1 MNHSLT
7 LAVLLSACSGL
18 TALAGTPAAAPAA
31 TTPAP
36 VADASLLDTIGATL
50 EVGYDTRYYHRG
62 LWLADNMTWAGLNVQ
77 VPLTEKLTLGF
88 GALYTST
95 VQTLIPDNLGGDTEL
110 NYSELD
116 LSTSLTYDFGFV
128 KAGLVYTHYEYLDT
142 FFGSTGGASW
152 GDGEGAV
159 RGVNEV
165 GLTLAK
171 TVGPVNLYA
180 GFYYDFTIGGSYFE
194 VGADMPYKVT
204 SWMSVVP
211 AIKMGYGLDYYTNG
225 LIPVGAPASAPSS
238 GFTHI
243 LPSLSVPI
251 KLTPTVFFTPY
262 IAYNISLGA
271 RHGLN
276 TQDSEFFGGVKLSVS
291 F

>member
-7 LAVLLSACSGL
+7 LALLLAASAGL
-18 TALAGTPAAAPAA
+18 TAIAGTPVAPAA
-31 TTPAP
+31 VTSAP
-36 VADASLLDTIGATL
+36 VADASLLDTVGATL
-50 EVGYDTRYYHRG
+50 EAGYDSRYYHRG
-62 LWLADNMTWAGLNVQ
+62 LWLSDNMTWAGLNVQ
-77 VPLTEKLTLGF
+77 VPLSEKFTLGF
-88 GALYTST
+88 SAFYTST
-95 VQTLIPDNLGGDTEL
+95 VQTLIPDNAGGDAEL
-110 NYSELD
+110 NFAELD

-128 KAGLVYTHYEYLDT
+128 KAGLVYTHYEYFDT
-142 FFGSTGGASW
+142 FIGSTGGASW

-171 TVGPVNLYA
+171 TVGPVNLYT

-225 LIPVGAPASAPSS
+225 MILAGDPVSAPSS

-251 KLTPTVFFTPY
+251 KLTPTAFFTPY

-276 TQDSEFFGGVKLSVS
+276 TQDSEIFGGVKLSVS

>member
-7 LAVLLSACSGL
+7 LAVLLSASSGL
-18 TALAGTPAAAPAA
+18 SALAGTPVAPA
-31 TTPAP
+31 TVTPVP
-36 VADASLLDTIGATL
+36 VSDASLLDTIGATL
-50 EVGYDTRYYHRG
+50 EVGYDSRYYHRG

-77 VPLTEKLTLGF
+77 VPLSEKLSLGF
-88 GALYTST
+88 SAFYTST
-95 VQTLIPDNLGGDTEL
+95 VQTLIPNGLGGDNEL

-116 LSTSLTYDFGFV
+116 LSTSLTYDFGFA
-128 KAGLVYTHYEYLDT
+128 KAGLVYTHYEYFNT
-142 FFGSTGGASW
+142 FTGSTGGVSW

-225 LIPVGAPASAPSS
+225 MIPAGSPVSAPSS

-251 KLTPTVFFTPY
+251 KLTPTAFLTPY

>member
-1 MNHSLT
+1 MNRSLT
-7 LAVLLSACSGL
+7 LAFLLSASAGL
-18 TALAGTPAAAPAA
+18 TAIAGTPAAPA
-31 TTPAP
+31 TVTPVP
-36 VADASLLDTIGATL
+36 TSDASLLDTVGATL

-77 VPLTEKLTLGF
+77 VPLSEKLSLGF
-88 GALYTST
+88 SAFYTST
-95 VQTLIPDNLGGDTEL
+95 VQTLIPDGLGGDNNL
-110 NYSELD
+110 SYAELD
-116 LSTSLTYDFGFV
+116 LSTSLTYDLGFA
-128 KAGLVYTHYEYLDT
+128 KAGLVYTHYEYFDT
-142 FFGSTGGASW
+142 FSGSAGGASY
-152 GDGEGAV
+152 GDGDGAV

-194 VGADMPYKVT
+194 VGADLPYKVT

-225 LIPVGAPASAPSS
+225 QIPSGASVSAPSS
-238 GFTHI
+238 GFTHV

-251 KLTPTVFFTPY
+251 KLTPTAFFTPY

-276 TQDSEFFGGVKLSVS
+276 SQDSEIFGGVKLSVS

>member
-1 MNHSLT
+1 MIRTLTISL
-7 LAVLLSACSGL
+7 LLSVSAGI
-18 TALAGTPAAAPAA
+18 TAYGGTPVAPAA
-31 TTPAP
+31 VTPVPAS
-36 VADASLLDTIGATL
+36 DASLLDTVGATL
-50 EVGYDTRYYHRG
+50 EAGYDSRYYHRG
-62 LWLADNMTWAGLNVQ
+62 LWLADNMAWAGLNVQ
-77 VPLTEKLTLGF
+77 VPLSEKLSLGF
-88 GALYTST
+88 SAFYTST
-95 VQTLIPDNLGGDTEL
+95 VQTLIPNGLGGDTEL

-116 LSTSLTYDFGFV
+116 LSTSLTYDFGFA
-128 KAGLVYTHYEYLDT
+128 KAGLVYTHYEYFDT
-142 FFGSTGGASW
+142 FSGSAGGTSW
-152 GDGEGAV
+152 GDGDGAV
-159 RGVNEV
+159 RGANEV

-225 LIPVGAPASAPSS
+225 QIPAGAPISAPSS

-251 KLTPTVFFTPY
+251 KLTPTTFITPY

-276 TQDSEFFGGVKLSVS
+276 RQDSEIFGGVKLSVS